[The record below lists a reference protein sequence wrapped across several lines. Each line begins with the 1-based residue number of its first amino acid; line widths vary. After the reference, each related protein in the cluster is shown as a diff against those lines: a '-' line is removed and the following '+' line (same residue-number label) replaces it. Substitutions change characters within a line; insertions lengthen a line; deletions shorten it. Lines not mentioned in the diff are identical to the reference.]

1 MCVFSWDRCAFGHCQ
16 HPGTARTVPLETGN
30 VDRQRNVDMML
41 GKPDQLGVALVPAGL
56 DVNEIARVRNECAR
70 LNVPGASIKG
80 ERLRAIRNEGH
91 DCRWVKTVHRLI
103 RGSDNDH
110 DWRTTEG
117 DEQLAMVH
125 VPVDVLDHGRDPMRY
140 VQARS
145 EVAVF
150 PGQVG
155 PRSRDHPPIRL
166 ESLCS
171 EPGRV
176 DGNVTPR
183 TSGLHCHFWH
193 SFRAGQMARCPNSAR
208 IRPRQDATRTVGVAR
223 TQETLPTALANDQ
236 RDRYYGYIRIGEKLP
251 VPTDDRVS
259 PVTPF
264 TLQHFICGP
273 VRTNVYVLI
282 NPETREA
289 AVVDPA
295 PESRTSIERFL
306 ASNRASLTTIV
317 LTHRHFDHVGEA
329 GPIAEATGASIA
341 AHASDVDYLSVPQR
355 TRFMPGYVN
364 PAAPVGVPLV
374 DGDVIKLAGTPF
386 VVMHTPGH
394 SGGAICLLHDVSA
407 TLFSGDTLF
416 AGTFGRYDL
425 PDSDA
430 PALRSS
436 LIRLAGLPAG
446 TRVLPG
452 HGRETTIGAEGWASD
467 PPLD

>member
-1 MCVFSWDRCAFGHCQ
+1 MPTD
-16 HPGTARTVPLETGN
+16 
-30 VDRQRNVDMML
+30 
-41 GKPDQLGVALVPAGL
+41 K
-56 DVNEIARVRNECAR
+56 
-70 LNVPGASIKG
+70 
-80 ERLRAIRNEGH
+80 
-91 DCRWVKTVHRLI
+91 
-103 RGSDNDH
+103 
-110 DWRTTEG
+110 
-117 DEQLAMVH
+117 
-125 VPVDVLDHGRDPMRY
+125 
-140 VQARS
+140 
-145 EVAVF
+145 
-150 PGQVG
+150 
-155 PRSRDHPPIRL
+155 
-166 ESLCS
+166 
-171 EPGRV
+171 
-176 DGNVTPR
+176 R
-183 TSGLHCHFWH
+183 TSPF
-193 SFRAGQMARCPNSAR
+193 
-208 IRPRQDATRTVGVAR
+208 
-223 TQETLPTALANDQ
+223 
-236 RDRYYGYIRIGEKLP
+236 
-251 VPTDDRVS
+251 
-259 PVTPF
+259 TPF
-264 TLQHFICGP
+264 TLQQFICGP

-295 PESRTSIERFL
+295 PESRTAIERFL

-364 PAAPVGVPLV
+364 PAAPVRVPLV
-374 DGDVIKLAGTPF
+374 DGDVINLAGTPF

-436 LIRLAGLPAG
+436 LIRLAGLPGG

-452 HGRETTIGAEGWASD
+452 HGRETTIGAEGWAAD
-467 PPLD
+467 PPLDRGL